1 MKKHRVRASL
11 AGIVIVAAVAG
22 SAGAAGAAPS
32 PPVSG
37 ASATLTIKDGLTTSA
52 STAKPFPIRLT
63 VQKISFPTR
72 EGGNVAQPGNVFVHI
87 TARVKNLAS
96 KARVVPFNGSDFRTL
111 AIGTSH
117 AVPGEEVDSAA
128 CTPPALDGLRDD
140 PAVADQVTA
149 QWCVVGGSTEM
160 VTVGAKK
167 SKDVTI
173 SGEVVSQADAKP
185 ENFALI
191 YSPSD
196 EPQPTILPVGPGG
209 TATTVTT

>member
-1 MKKHRVRASL
+1 LKKHRVRASL
-11 AGIVIVAAVAG
+11 AGIVVVAALAG
-22 SAGAAGAAPS
+22 SAGAASATLS

-37 ASATLTIKDGLTTSA
+37 ASAIVTIKDGLTTSA
-52 STAKPFPIRLT
+52 TTAKPFPVRLT

-87 TARVKNLAS
+87 TARVKNLAT
-96 KARVVPFNGSDFRTL
+96 KARIVPFNGSEFRTM

-117 AVPGEEVDSAA
+117 AVPGEEVDSDV
-128 CTPPALDGLRDD
+128 CTPPALDGLRDA
-140 PAVADQVTA
+140 PAVSDQVTA
-149 QWCVVGGSTEM
+149 QWCVTEGSTAM
-160 VTVGAKK
+160 VTAGPKK

-173 SGEVVSQADAKP
+173 SGEVVSQQDAKP

-196 EPQPTILPVGPGG
+196 EAQPTILPVGPGG
-209 TATTVTT
+209 QATTVTT